1 MLWLSSQAK
10 SESWMGPERALLV
23 FVCQLY
29 GITYEFVWPGCDFLV
44 KFLDT
49 RPKFREPTPGGPN
62 NTNPLSAP

>member
-1 MLWLSSQAK
+1 
-10 SESWMGPERALLV
+10 MGPERALLV

-29 GITYEFVWPGCDFLV
+29 GITYEFVWPGCDFLA